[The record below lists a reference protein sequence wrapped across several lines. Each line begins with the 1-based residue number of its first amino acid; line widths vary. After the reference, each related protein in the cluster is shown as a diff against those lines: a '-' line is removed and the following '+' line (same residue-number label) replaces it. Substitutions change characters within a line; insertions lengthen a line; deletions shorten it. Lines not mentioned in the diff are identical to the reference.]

1 MRFPTS
7 IALAVVL
14 CTLAVSCRPAPTTPS
29 GENPSGEKPSQGRP
43 ADQAANSPLS
53 PLHLAAEEAALDAF
67 QFGKKTA
74 GWPGDTDAKSGADYF
89 ALLLANGY
97 LKSSLP
103 AGSVQVANAR
113 EEDPLATALFA
124 QVQPSGRVLIIR
136 KDGKAETFS
145 SQADADRFAPPPPR
159 DPAWLP

>member
-74 GWPGDTDAKSGADYF
+74 GWPGDTPAKSGAEY
-89 ALLLANGY
+89 LSILAAAGY
-97 LKSSLP
+97 LKDSNPP
-103 AGSVQVANAR
+103 ANVRVANVR
-113 EEDPLATALFA
+113 EEDPLTTALFA
-124 QVQPSGRVLIIR
+124 QVPPSGRILIIR
-136 KDGKAETFS
+136 KDGKAESFP
-145 SQADADRFAPPPPR
+145 SQVEADRFAPPPPR